1 MERHDDKSNVSRF
14 FNESIMISKQGLFI
28 SVELIFNDV
37 KFVNFNSKRIF
48 VGMKLTAVVIVDDE
62 LLELNEDTKTSNG
75 VFTLRH

>member
-62 LLELNEDTKTSNG
+62 LLELNENTKTSNE

>member
-37 KFVNFNSKRIF
+37 KFVNFNRKRIF

-62 LLELNEDTKTSNG
+62 LLELNENTKTSNE